1 MIRRAACRRNW
12 SHAPPDDTSRRTA
25 AEADRGRDRR
35 ETKIGDLGDSRREG
49 NEVARLRDEVR
60 DLKAQLKTKKKFENM
75 INKAVPQNVRESFM
89 A

>member
-1 MIRRAACRRNW
+1 MA
-12 SHAPPDDTSRRTA
+12 
-25 AEADRGRDRR
+25 RR
-35 ETKIGDLGDSRREG
+35 ETKIGELGDSRREG
-49 NEVARLRDEVR
+49 NEVARLREEVR

>member
-1 MIRRAACRRNW
+1 M
-12 SHAPPDDTSRRTA
+12 HARLSE
-25 AEADRGRDRR
+25 AEGDRGRDRR
-35 ETKIGDLGDSRREG
+35 ETKIGELGDSRRDG